1 MKEGENM
8 KLAVAIE
15 SFYDMEREKNV
26 TVGDEFIVSE
36 ERYSE
41 LSTKDNGAQMVL
53 VKEVKKTNK

>member
-1 MKEGENM
+1 M
-8 KLAVAIE
+8 KLVVAIE

-36 ERYSE
+36 ERYNE